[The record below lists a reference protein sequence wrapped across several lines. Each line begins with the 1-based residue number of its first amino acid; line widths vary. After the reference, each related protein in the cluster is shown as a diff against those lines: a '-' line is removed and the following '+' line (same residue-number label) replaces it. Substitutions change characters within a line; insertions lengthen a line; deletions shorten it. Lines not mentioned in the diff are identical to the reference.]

1 MCPTHWD
8 AEMTFYR
15 TFSFNWQFGKLV
27 EYSQTAS
34 DISHAIIWECQ
45 SYSRH
50 KLSKLS
56 IFCRKNHQKY
66 EYTPYVV
73 WFGHIAKHC
82 SAGVNLTLLPANRR
96 HRSLHILQ
104 FSICVWYY
112 EIFLWHNA
120 HKTSYHYIYT
130 AMTHDYL
137 FYLLYLLYLLYLPY
151 QIWVCGWIFK
161 DFAAPLAYVV
171 WYRGTLRYANS
182 YELYVALIHIR
193 NSIAWVGVCQCSMF
207 CALW

>member
-27 EYSQTAS
+27 EYFQTAS

-50 KLSKLS
+50 KLSKVS

-96 HRSLHILQ
+96 HRSLHMLQ

-130 AMTHDYL
+130 AMTHDYFDL
-137 FYLLYLLYLLYLPY
+137 FALFALFAISNMSFRLNFQRLCSTVS
-151 QIWVCGWIFK
+151 VCCLIQ
-161 DFAAPLAYVV
+161 
-171 WYRGTLRYANS
+171 RNTTLRKQLWIICCINS
-182 YELYVALIHIR
+182 YSKFNCMGGCVP
-193 NSIAWVGVCQCSMF
+193 V
-207 CALW
+207 